1 MGKNKKQNS
10 EVYINW
16 KNLRKQMKI
25 AGIFWGI
32 IALVIIGIGFVSAA
46 QQTVGPF
53 QSGEQITLIQTCGNC
68 TYCNVTSLIFP
79 NGTKAL
85 GQVAMVQDGSEYTYD
100 YTLNETVFGDYIV
113 NGKCDVDGIDTVW
126 AYNFEA
132 TSTGKP
138 TPDGI
143 PSFYGV
149 LVIIIFGVSV
159 FFLFFSMK
167 LNEVGPKIFFM
178 VASFIFLLATLMT
191 AYQLSAEFN
200 LSAALNSTTG
210 ALVFVLAMVLLI
222 IFLYI
227 LIRQTVVILDMY
239 KVKKG
244 LAWPG
249 GAGVTGYKMNNWQY

>member
-1 MGKNKKQNS
+1 MKFKGYIKSKELKNGMQ
-10 EVYINW
+10 
-16 KNLRKQMKI
+16 KI
-25 AGIFWGI
+25 TFSLVLITFLILGITFI
-32 IALVIIGIGFVSAA
+32 SAS

-53 QSGEQITLIQTCGNC
+53 KAGEQITLIQTCGNC

-100 YTLNETVFGDYIV
+100 YTLNETIFGDYIV

-149 LVIIIFGVSV
+149 LIVVIFGVSV
-159 FFLFFSMK
+159 FFLFLSMR

-178 VASFIFLLATLMT
+178 VISFIFLLATMMT

-200 LSAALNSTTG
+200 LSSTLNSTTG
-210 ALVFVLAMVLLI
+210 GLVFALAMILLV
-222 IFLYI
+222 IFFYI
-227 LIRQTVVILDMY
+227 LIRQTVVVLDMY